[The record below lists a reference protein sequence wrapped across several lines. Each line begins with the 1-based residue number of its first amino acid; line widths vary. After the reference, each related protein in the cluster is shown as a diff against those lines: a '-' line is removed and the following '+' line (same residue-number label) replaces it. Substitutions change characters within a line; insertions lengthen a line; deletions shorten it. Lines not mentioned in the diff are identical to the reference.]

1 MDYEEFKK
9 MMIRFFEEH
18 PIKIITDR
26 YHTEESSVYD
36 DGIEINLSS
45 YLDDYNDGGY

>member
-1 MDYEEFKK
+1 MTYEEFKA
-9 MMIRFFEEH
+9 MMIRFLEEH
-18 PIKIITDR
+18 PIKIICDR
-26 YHTEESSVYD
+26 FRTEESSVYD